1 MELIDIWNLI
11 LYNFYGFIIVIA
23 RISGIFTFNP
33 IFSRANVPNRVK
45 AAMTLVLSVMVLAMM
60 GSNTGY
66 VPLSLVD
73 FIFTL
78 LKEALIGLVLGF
90 FTNLIMTVFIYAGEM
105 IDNQIGL
112 AMAKAMD
119 PSTGIQMPVFA
130 NVYYYIF
137 ILYFFLTGG
146 HLSYIKLFATS
157 YDILPIGF
165 DFGARTVD
173 LTYTIVEYF
182 GTVLTLAV
190 KFALPIIAVELI
202 VEFSI
207 GVMMKAVPTIQ
218 VFVIN
223 FQLKILVGLVMLIAC
238 AAPMSTYIDDLM
250 NILFSNL
257 ASAVSMMGA

>member
-1 MELIDIWNLI
+1 MELNEIWNLI
-11 LYNFYGFIIVIA
+11 VYNFYGFIVVIA

-33 IFSRANVPNRVK
+33 IFSRANVPTRVK
-45 AAMTLVLSVMVLAMM
+45 TGITVVLSVLVLGML
-60 GSNTGY
+60 GNSTGY
-66 VPLSLVD
+66 IPASLVD
-73 FIFTL
+73 FVFTL
-78 LKEALIGLVLGF
+78 LKETAIGLVLGF
-90 FTNLIMTVFIYAGEM
+90 FTNLMLTVFIYAGEM

-157 YDILPIGF
+157 YDVLPIGF
-165 DFGARTVD
+165 SFGAQTVN
-173 LTYTIVEYF
+173 LTYTIVQYF

-190 KFALPIIAVELI
+190 KFVLPIVAVELI
-202 VEFSI
+202 VEFCI

-238 AAPMSTYIDDLM
+238 AAPMSDFIEELM
-250 NILFSNL
+250 GILFANL
-257 ASAVSMMGA
+257 TSAVSLMGA